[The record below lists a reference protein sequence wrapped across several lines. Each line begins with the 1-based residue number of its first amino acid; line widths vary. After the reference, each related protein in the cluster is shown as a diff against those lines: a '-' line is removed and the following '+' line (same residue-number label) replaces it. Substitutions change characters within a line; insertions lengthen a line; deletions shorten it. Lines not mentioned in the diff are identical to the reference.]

1 MNGRLIRGF
10 CAFLLMAVVFWL
22 FPPFHIVRINSG
34 PAEQPA
40 AFNPT
45 AFATDFWQ
53 TKLSPA
59 CERAP
64 RLSDLLQRL
73 GQDPAGARKQ
83 FGHSPGLGSTTLFL
97 VRGSG
102 RVAGVDKEEIRVQG
116 EATPNTKITLM
127 TGLIFGNAV
136 RDATGLIDGSAFPN
150 SQEFNEI
157 STELNRL
164 VETQVLPGLRER
176 AAAGKE
182 IRFAGCFE
190 LEDGPLP
197 EVIQIV
203 PLKVEWP

>member
-1 MNGRLIRGF
+1 L
-10 CAFLLMAVVFWL
+10 ADLLGL
-22 FPPFHIVRINSG
+22 LNRD
-34 PAEQPA
+34 PA
-40 AFNPT
+40 A
-45 AFATDFWQ
+45 
-53 TKLSPA
+53 
-59 CERAP
+59 
-64 RLSDLLQRL
+64 
-73 GQDPAGARKQ
+73 ARKQ

-97 VRGSG
+97 AQSSG
-102 RVAGVDKEEIRVQG
+102 RVTGVDKEEVRV
-116 EATPNTKITLM
+116 EVDSVPNTRLALM

-136 RDATGLIDGSAFPN
+136 RDATGLIDGGAFSN

-157 STELNRL
+157 SAELNRL

-203 PLKVEWP
+203 PIKVEWP